1 MLQWFDN
8 NSIKIRLSALI
19 MLVSGLAVVFAA
31 SIISVIGYYNLR
43 ENLFNELENSATL
56 IGQRNLTVIAFHDL
70 EGAQNNL
77 QQMLTLKNDMEAAC
91 LYDKNGLIF
100 SRFAKTKKQTFTCPP
115 QEDAGRV
122 REVNGTYSV
131 FKAIAKGPEQPA
143 EGWIYIQSSFKDLDD
158 YMRRQ
163 ILIVLGV
170 LGGVFVLAYGMTV
183 SLQRTISSPILELA
197 HVARKISKEKD
208 YSLRATVSHSASAN
222 NEIDTLIEAFNMM
235 LTEIGHRER
244 ELLQTF
250 DELRKARDTAE
261 TANRSKS
268 HFLANISH
276 ELRTPLNAIIGFS
289 SILQNQLFGELGNKK
304 YVEYAKDIHDS
315 GAHLLEI
322 INDILDLSKAEAG
335 KLKLSFEELDIH
347 KAVDKCLGLLAD
359 RASEGG
365 VILKTEIPSGLPPLV
380 ADRLRFNQ
388 VLINIISNAVKFTDP
403 GGSVIL
409 RVKTHPV
416 ATWGEEVE
424 KFIVEIQDSGIGMHQ
439 DDIPRAFQSFGQV
452 DSDLNRKYEG
462 TGLGLPLTR
471 KLMDLHHGHIE
482 MDSQLGVGTT
492 VRLTFWAN
500 PTRFVSLKPD
510 EVH

>member
-1 MLQWFDN
+1 MLNWFEN

-31 SIISVIGYYNLR
+31 CIISVIGYFNLK
-43 ENLFNELENSATL
+43 ENLFEKLENSAQI
-56 IGQRNLTVIAFHDL
+56 IGQRNMTVLAFHDFD
-70 EGAQNNL
+70 GAQNNL
-77 QQMLTLKNDMEAAC
+77 QQMLMLNNDMQAAC
-91 LYDKNGLIF
+91 LYDKNAVIF
-100 SRFAKTKKQTFTCPP
+100 ARYTKSKKGGFVCPEQ
-115 QEDAGRV
+115 QETGRV
-122 REVNGTYSV
+122 HEENEIYSV
-131 FKAIAKGPEQPA
+131 FKSISKSPELPA
-143 EGWIYIQSSFKDLDD
+143 DGWIYIESNFNELNE
-158 YMRRQ
+158 YIRRQ
-163 ILIVLGV
+163 LMIVGGV
-170 LGGVFVLAYGMTV
+170 LLAVFAMAYGMTM
-183 SLQRTISSPILELA
+183 SLQSTISSPILELA
-197 HVARKISKEKD
+197 KVARRISRDKD
-208 YSLRATVSHSASAN
+208 YSLRATVSPSASTN
-222 NEIDTLIEAFNMM
+222 NEIDTLIDAFNMM
-235 LTEIGHRER
+235 LTEIGNRER
-244 ELLQTF
+244 ELLQSF
-250 DELRKARDTAE
+250 DELRKARDHAE

-335 KLKLSFEELDIH
+335 KLKLSFEELDIQ
-347 KAVDKCLGLLAD
+347 KAINKSMGLLAN
-359 RASEGG
+359 RASESG
-365 VILKTEIPSGLPPLV
+365 VILKTDIPSGLPPLM

-403 GGSVIL
+403 GGSVTV
-409 RVKTHPV
+409 RVKTQPI
-416 ATWGEEVE
+416 ATVGVEVE
-424 KFIVEIQDSGIGMHQ
+424 KFIVEIQDTGIGMHK

-471 KLMDLHHGHIE
+471 KLMDLHHGRIE

-492 VRLTFWAN
+492 VRLYFWAN
-500 PTRFVSLKPD
+500 PTRFVTLSSD
-510 EVH
+510 DV